1 MLKFNHLDKNI
12 RINQQNTL
20 CIIYIYQIINLKVIV
35 GAFQNLM
42 VGYPTY
48 VWCEQ
53 GHTLF
58 YIYSAEN
65 DHEQL

>member
-1 MLKFNHLDKNI
+1 M
-12 RINQQNTL
+12 QNTQRKSVKHL
-20 CIIYIYQIINLKVIV
+20 VYNYIYQINNLKVIV
-35 GAFQNLM
+35 GAFQNFM

-48 VWCEQ
+48 VGGEH